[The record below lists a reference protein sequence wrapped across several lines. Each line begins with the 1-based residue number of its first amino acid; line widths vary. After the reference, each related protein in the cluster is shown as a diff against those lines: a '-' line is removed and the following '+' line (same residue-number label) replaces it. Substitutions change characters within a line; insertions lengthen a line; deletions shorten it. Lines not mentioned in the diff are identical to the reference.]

1 MNSGTDLGK
10 LFENTD
16 AVFILCYAII
26 LLNVDQ
32 HNPQNKKPM
41 TVEVSGA
48 VVDRRARC
56 QNFHVRSNSLR
67 ISEP

>member
-48 VVDRRARC
+48 VVDKAGAMSEFPRA
-56 QNFHVRSNSLR
+56 
-67 ISEP
+67 